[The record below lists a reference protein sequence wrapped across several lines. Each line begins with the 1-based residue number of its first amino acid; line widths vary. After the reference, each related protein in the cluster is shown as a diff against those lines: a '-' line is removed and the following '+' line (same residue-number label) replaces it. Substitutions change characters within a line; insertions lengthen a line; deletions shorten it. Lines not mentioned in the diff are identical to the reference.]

1 MSGVVS
7 LIWHGSPVGQSLV
20 GHSLSPCSIFIPA
33 YLEGRANFELIKI
46 FSKSVG
52 CLLVLLTVFFALQ
65 KLYNFIRS
73 HLSILDLTAQAIGVL
88 FRFFFLCA
96 HKFEALPHFPL
107 YKVQCLRFYLEVFD
121 PLKLEFCIMR

>member
-65 KLYNFIRS
+65 KLYNFMRS
-73 HLSILDLTAQAIGVL
+73 HLLILDLGHKPLVFHSGI
-88 FRFFFLCA
+88 FPCA
-96 HKFEALPHFPL
+96 HVFEAVPPL
-107 YKVQCLRFYLEVFD
+107 SLLLDSV
-121 PLKLEFCIMR
+121 

>member
-7 LIWHGSPVGQSLV
+7 LVWHGSPVGQSLV

-73 HLSILDLTAQAIGVL
+73 HSSILDLTAQAIGVL
-88 FRFFFLCA
+88 FRNFSPVPTFSRLFSTCL
-96 HKFEALPHFPL
+96 L
-107 YKVQCLRFYLEVFD
+107 YKFQCLWVYVEFLDLLRLE
-121 PLKLEFCIMR
+121 LCTRR